1 MSKSE
6 AVLLAVPQVKYKK
19 TEGTLYIMKERVAF
33 FDGRDTQLIG
43 HSFYDVKSELNF
55 LGNQLF
61 GL

>member
-6 AVLLAVPQVKYKK
+6 AVLLAVPEVKYKK

-43 HSFYDVKSELNF
+43 HSFYDVKSKLS
-55 LGNQLF
+55 L
-61 GL
+61 